1 MTALGPVIAFEA
13 GLNSPASC
21 TGTRHIEVSSIQH
34 RCALTHC
41 QG

>member
-1 MTALGPVIAFEA
+1 MTALGLLIAFEA

-21 TGTRHIEVSSIQH
+21 IETDTEVSSIQH